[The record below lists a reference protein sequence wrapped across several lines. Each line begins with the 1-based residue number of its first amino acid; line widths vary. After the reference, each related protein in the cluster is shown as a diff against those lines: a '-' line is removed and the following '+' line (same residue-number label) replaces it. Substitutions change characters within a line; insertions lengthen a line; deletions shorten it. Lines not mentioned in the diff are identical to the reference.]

1 MTEDQPRDDDGR
13 FTQLN
18 HDNATFNEDV
28 TIGEYPE
35 EDVTPAVEWTNVNPE
50 ILSKAMEKAQD
61 ADMEGENVRIGVINR
76 TGVDDDTGR
85 RYEFGVVLLKA
96 LPSDDEVVAVAGRRR
111 EWDDE

>member
-18 HDNATFNEDV
+18 HDNATFNDDV

-50 ILSKAMEKAQD
+50 ILLEAMEQAKEHD
-61 ADMEGENVRIGVINR
+61 ENVRIGVINQ
-76 TGVDDDTGR
+76 TGVDEDTGR
-85 RYEFGVVLLKA
+85 KYEYGVVLLKA
-96 LPSDDEVVAVAGRRR
+96 VPSDDVVTAVAGRRR
-111 EWDDE
+111 EWDAE